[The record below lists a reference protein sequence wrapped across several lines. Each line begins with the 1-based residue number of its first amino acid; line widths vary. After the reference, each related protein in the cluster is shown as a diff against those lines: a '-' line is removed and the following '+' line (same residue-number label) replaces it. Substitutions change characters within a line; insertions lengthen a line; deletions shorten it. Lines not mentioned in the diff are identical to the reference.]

1 MIIVH
6 MKIKIKRFDR
16 DVPLPQYDKDAAGLD
31 LFSRSEITIEPGEIK
46 GIPSNVAMEIPKNH
60 VLLVVSRSTIPTRRG
75 LVMPHSVGVID
86 PFFCGDDNEI
96 ILIFKNTTNKTVIVE
111 KGAKLAQGILVKF
124 ERIELEEVQKL
135 ENSGAVNVSYDRK

>member
-1 MIIVH
+1 
-6 MKIKIKRFDR
+6 MKIKIKRFDP

-31 LFSRSEITIEPGEIK
+31 FFSRSEITIGPGEIR
-46 GIPSNVAMEIPKNH
+46 GIPSNIAMEIPKGY

-75 LVMPHSVGVID
+75 LIMPHAVGIID

-96 ILIFKNTTNKTVIVE
+96 ILIFQNITNESVTVE

-124 ERIELEEVQKL
+124 ENMELEEVQKL
-135 ENSGAVNVSYDRK
+135 ENSGVVNFNYDRK